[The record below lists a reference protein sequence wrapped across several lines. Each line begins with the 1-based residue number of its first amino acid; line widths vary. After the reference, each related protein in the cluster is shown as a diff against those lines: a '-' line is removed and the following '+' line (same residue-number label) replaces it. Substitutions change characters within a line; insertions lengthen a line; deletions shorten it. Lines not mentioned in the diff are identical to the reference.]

1 MFRWEI
7 KRSLC
12 IPIII
17 ISVFIGTIFQ
27 IAGIYY
33 EYQPKINVIK
43 NIENSE
49 KTEIDI
55 QITKEF
61 ATESL
66 NSYNGWITGFK
77 YYVLV
82 LILVCVLPYSTSYI
96 IDEHSGFLKYSILK
110 SSRRSAIICKSIVNA
125 IIGGITTSIPP
136 ILSLIIMIK
145 QFTNEVPSKYMAGYA
160 NFGSFTNY
168 LYGDIWIYILI
179 FICIF
184 FLIGL
189 TYSTFAMAISMI
201 TKNLV
206 MCILIPQIYWL
217 AGSLLTDTLLT
228 SKLSP
233 WSIFYSFSERDIFIP
248 GLIHTLI
255 ILIFSV
261 SIIYLKSREDT
272 I

>member
-1 MFRWEI
+1 MN
-7 KRSLC
+7 
-12 IPIII
+12 
-17 ISVFIGTIFQ
+17 T
-27 IAGIYY
+27 
-33 EYQPKINVIK
+33 QPKINVIK

-82 LILVCVLPYSTSYI
+82 IILVCVLPYSTSYI

-145 QFTNEVPSKYMAGYA
+145 QYLQMKYQVNIWLDMLILDHLQVTFMEIYGY
-160 NFGSFTNY
+160 
-168 LYGDIWIYILI
+168 I
-179 FICIF
+179 
-184 FLIGL
+184 
-189 TYSTFAMAISMI
+189 
-201 TKNLV
+201 
-206 MCILIPQIYWL
+206 
-217 AGSLLTDTLLT
+217 
-228 SKLSP
+228 
-233 WSIFYSFSERDIFIP
+233 
-248 GLIHTLI
+248 
-255 ILIFSV
+255 
-261 SIIYLKSREDT
+261 
-272 I
+272 